1 MGLPIFSLEFKKKAE
16 TAVSRSNRG
25 VVAVILVDA
34 TSNSNALSSY
44 SVIDKSELTVSHW
57 DNTNLKYLDL
67 VFEGKPSR
75 VIIERVTSAED
86 YSEALARLANKRWDW
101 LTVPGINTDNETEVQ
116 EIIDWLNAQRE
127 KKKTFKAVLPCSK
140 VSISPNNKSIVNFA
154 TDGVK
159 TGNTIYS
166 SAEYCAR
173 IAGVLAGIAV
183 NKSATYHQFSE
194 ITSITESTTPDV
206 DVDSGK
212 LIIINDGEKF
222 KIARAVTSLTTPSA
236 DTETDEMKK
245 IKIVEA
251 MDFIFDDIRDVFENT
266 YIGTPNNYDNKQL
279 FISEI
284 NEYLKELEKQGV
296 LEPNGGSYAE
306 IDLEAQKTWLKTNGK
321 DVDNMTE
328 DEIKKAK
335 TGSYIFMTGV
345 LSFLDAIEDLK
356 FSLYM

>member
-25 VVAVILVDA
+25 VVAVILVDT

-75 VIIERVTSAED
+75 VIIERVASAEE
-86 YSEALARLANKRWDW
+86 YTKALARLANKRWDW
-101 LTVPGINTDNETEVQ
+101 LTVPGIDTTDAEDVQ
-116 EIIDWLNAQRE
+116 EIIAWLNDQRE
-127 KKKTFKAVLPCSK
+127 KKKTFRAVLPCSK
-140 VSISPNNKSIVNFA
+140 VSINPNNKSIVNFA
-154 TDGVK
+154 TDEIKVGS
-159 TGNTIYS
+159 TSYS
-166 SAEYCAR
+166 SAAYCAR
-173 IAGVLAGIAV
+173 IAGLLAGIAI
-183 NKSATYHQFSE
+183 NKSATYYQLSE
-194 ITSITESTTPDV
+194 IISIEESETPDA
-206 DVDSGK
+206 DIDAGK

-284 NEYLKELEKQGV
+284 NEYLKELENQGV

-306 IDLEAQKTWLKTNGK
+306 IDLEAQKTWLRTNGK
-321 DVDNMTE
+321 DVDNMTDE
-328 DEIKKAK
+328 EIKKAK
-335 TGSYIFMTGV
+335 TGSYIFMTGS

>member
-25 VVAVILVDA
+25 VVAVILVDT
-34 TSNSNALSSY
+34 TSNSNTLTSY

-57 DNTNLKYLDL
+57 SNTNLKYLDL

-101 LTVPGINTDNETEVQ
+101 LTVPGINTDDETEVK
-116 EIIDWLNAQRE
+116 EIIDWLNEQRE
-127 KKKTFKAVLPCSK
+127 KKKTFKAVLPCSTAG
-140 VSISPNNKSIVNFA
+140 VSPNNKSIVNFA

-159 TGNTIYS
+159 TSNATYS

-194 ITSITESTTPDV
+194 ITSITESTTPDA
-206 DVDSGK
+206 DIDSGK

-222 KIARAVTSLTTPSA
+222 KIARAVTSLTTPG
-236 DTETDEMKK
+236 TNETDEMKK

-284 NEYLKELEKQGV
+284 NDYFKELENQGV

-306 IDLEAQKTWLKTNGK
+306 IDLEAQREWLRTNGK
-321 DVDNMTE
+321 DVDNMTD
-328 DEIKKAK
+328 DEIKKSK
-335 TGSYIFMTGV
+335 TGSELFMTGV

-356 FSLYM
+356 FSIYM